1 MAMAVSSIKASH
13 GLLSAALVG
22 LSMLAQAQPYNSE
35 NGERPV
41 DGSKISNNLPLEY
54 ERWLDQEVR
63 WIISPDERAVFTRL
77 SNNADRDQFVAE
89 FWRRRDPTPNTSENE
104 YKEEHYRRLAYA
116 NTHFAASVPGWETD
130 RGRTYIV
137 YGPPDWIKIQPSRL
151 TDDFGKPME
160 LWHYL
165 SIPGYEKDMDLKF
178 VDVCGCGDYR
188 LVTPLR
194 N

>member
-1 MAMAVSSIKASH
+1 MPTAVSLIKASSRV
-13 GLLSAALVG
+13 LSAALVG
-22 LSMLAQAQPYNSE
+22 LSMLVQAQPYQS
-35 NGERPV
+35 ERPV
-41 DGSKISNNLPLEY
+41 GGSKISNNLPVEY
-54 ERWLDQEVR
+54 ERWLEQEVR

-77 SNNADRDQFVAE
+77 SNKADRDQFVAE
-89 FWRRRDPTPNTSENE
+89 FWRRRDPTPNTRENE

-116 NTHFAASVPGWETD
+116 NTHFAAAVPGWETD

-151 TDDFGKPME
+151 TDDFGKPTE

-165 SIPGYEKDMDLKF
+165 SIPGYEKDMDLRF

-188 LVTPLR
+188 LVTALR

>member
-1 MAMAVSSIKASH
+1 MPMAVSLIKASRRV
-13 GLLSAALVG
+13 LPAALVA
-22 LSMLAQAQPYNSE
+22 LSMLAQAQPYPS
-35 NGERPV
+35 ERPV
-41 DGSKISNNLPLEY
+41 GGSKISDDLPLEY
-54 ERWLDQEVR
+54 ERWLDQVR

-77 SNNADRDQFVAE
+77 SNKADRDQFVAE
-89 FWRRRDPTPNTSENE
+89 FWWRRDPTPNTRENE

-137 YGPPDWIKIQPSRL
+137 YGPPDWIKIQPSHL
-151 TDDFGKPME
+151 TDDFGKPIE

-188 LVTPLR
+188 LVTPPR

>member
-1 MAMAVSSIKASH
+1 MAMAVSLIKGSR

-22 LSMLAQAQPYNSE
+22 LSVLAQAQPYNSE
-35 NGERPV
+35 RPV
-41 DGSKISNNLPLEY
+41 DGSKITNNLPLAY
-54 ERWLDQEVR
+54 ERWLDQDVR
-63 WIISPDERAVFTRL
+63 WIISPDERAGFTRL
-77 SNNADRDQFVAE
+77 SNNPDRDQFVAE

-151 TDDFGKPME
+151 TDDFGKPTE